1 MRGGGASPSPS
12 VFQAEW
18 RLLAEA
24 MAAPRTTPDSPAAQL
39 ERLDGSECGPDQE
52 EEEEEGKGDQVEALE
67 ERLAEGVV
75 VDADVEVDATVEAA
89 LAGEQSPA
97 SGTQECPHGGRD
109 TESPGLQ
116 EKGKRREL
124 TPGEEV
130 SGGFRGQ
137 PGRALGQG
145 RAGAAGSAR
154 RT

>member
-1 MRGGGASPSPS
+1 MRGGDASPSLS
-12 VFQAEW
+12 VFQAEL

-67 ERLAEGVV
+67 ERLVEVV
-75 VDADVEVDATVEAA
+75 VDADVEVDGTVEAA
-89 LAGEQSPA
+89 LAEEQSPA
-97 SGTQECPHGGRD
+97 SGTQECPRGSRD
-109 TESPGLQ
+109 TESLGLQ
-116 EKGKRREL
+116 EKGQRKEL
-124 TPGEEV
+124 TPGVEV